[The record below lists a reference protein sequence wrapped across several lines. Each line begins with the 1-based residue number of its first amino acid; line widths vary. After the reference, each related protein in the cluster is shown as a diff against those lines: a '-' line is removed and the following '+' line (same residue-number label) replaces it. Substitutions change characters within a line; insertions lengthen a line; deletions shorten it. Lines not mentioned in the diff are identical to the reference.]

1 MLAQDWPKSHAMT
14 TVLRDFPKPI
24 KLYVC
29 FRNQLFC
36 LSRKQILKGNVP
48 TDLFKISPNM
58 VPTRNRRFDLK
69 RLKDVIEA
77 PEICEISTKKST
89 TYLELC
95 GEKDYDSEDLCN
107 DA

>member
-1 MLAQDWPKSHAMT
+1 
-14 TVLRDFPKPI
+14 
-24 KLYVC
+24 
-29 FRNQLFC
+29 
-36 LSRKQILKGNVP
+36 
-48 TDLFKISPNM
+48 M